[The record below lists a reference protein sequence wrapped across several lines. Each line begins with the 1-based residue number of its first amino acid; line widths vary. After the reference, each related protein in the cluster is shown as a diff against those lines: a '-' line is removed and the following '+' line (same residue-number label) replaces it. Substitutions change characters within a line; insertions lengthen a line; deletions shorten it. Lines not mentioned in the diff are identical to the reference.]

1 MIMLQLRPLGADG
14 AQRRVREIEERVRTI
29 TGEPKE
35 SFSQA
40 MARAQGTLSDARP
53 SPMRGELGPAGGQ
66 RPLGLGSLGLNVQPK
81 FATAYLKAAAAS
93 AAQAAGVDP
102 ILFDALVER
111 ESAYNPMARSRMGA
125 MGLAQLM
132 PDTATELGVADPFDP
147 IQNLQGGAKYLAR
160 MMKEFGDPRTALAAY
175 NAGPGRVRE
184 AGGVPNIAETQAYV
198 EDILANYELRRKR

>member
-1 MIMLQLRPLGADG
+1 MLQLRPLGIDG
-14 AQRRVREIEERVRTI
+14 LQRRVREIEARVRSI
-29 TGEPKE
+29 TGETKE
-35 SFSQA
+35 PFVDA
-40 MARAQGTLSDARP
+40 LERAQGALPDSQP
-53 SPMRGELGPAGGQ
+53 SSLQGQLGPTEGR
-66 RPLGLGSLGLNVQPK
+66 RPLGIGSLGLNVRPK

-102 ILFDALVER
+102 LLFDALVER

-132 PDTATELGVADPFDP
+132 PETAAELGVTDPFDP

-160 MMKEFGDPRTALAAY
+160 MMKEFGDPRIALAAY

-184 AGGVPNIAETQAYV
+184 AGGVPSIAETQAYV
-198 EDILANYELRRKR
+198 EDILSNYELRRKR

>member
-1 MIMLQLRPLGADG
+1 MLRLRPLGPDG
-14 AQRRVREIEERVRTI
+14 VQQRVREIEARVREI

-35 SFSQA
+35 PFSKA
-40 MARAQGTLSDARP
+40 LDRAQDALGGARP
-53 SPMRGELGPAGGQ
+53 SPLKGEIGPDESK
-66 RPLGLGSLGLNVQPK
+66 RPLGLGGFGMNVRPK
-81 FATAYLKAAAAS
+81 FATAYLKAAAAT
-93 AAQAAGVDP
+93 AAQAAGIDP

-111 ESAYNPMARSRMGA
+111 ESGYDASARSRAGA

-132 PDTATELGVADPFDP
+132 PETASELGVTDPFDP

-160 MMKEFGDPRTALAAY
+160 MMKEFGDPRLALAAY

-184 AGGVPNIAETQAYV
+184 AGGVPNIPETQAYV